1 MKREFTNNCRVP
13 FATKKSLQ
21 RHTYCLGENANFSKK
36 NIVLLLSRTI
46 LASFAEDE
54 VKNKVS
60 QAVKLSMNNSLVAT
74 YLHLTI
80 GGGGKSANLPPF
92 FANSNTLSQYLLV
105 FECFD
110 FTTTRSL

>member
-1 MKREFTNNCRVP
+1 MT
-13 FATKKSLQ
+13 
-21 RHTYCLGENANFSKK
+21 FS
-36 NIVLLLSRTI
+36 IVLLLSRTI

-74 YLHLTI
+74 YLHFTI

-92 FANSNTLSQYLLV
+92 LAKFTLV
-105 FECFD
+105 PM
-110 FTTTRSL
+110 FTRV

>member
-1 MKREFTNNCRVP
+1 MT
-13 FATKKSLQ
+13 
-21 RHTYCLGENANFSKK
+21 FS
-36 NIVLLLSRTI
+36 IVLLLSRTI

-74 YLHLTI
+74 YLHFTI

-92 FANSNTLSQYLLV
+92 FAKLTQIDCPYVYSCLNVLISPLQEACKQNIILEVTFKSV
-105 FECFD
+105 FSHSP
-110 FTTTRSL
+110 R